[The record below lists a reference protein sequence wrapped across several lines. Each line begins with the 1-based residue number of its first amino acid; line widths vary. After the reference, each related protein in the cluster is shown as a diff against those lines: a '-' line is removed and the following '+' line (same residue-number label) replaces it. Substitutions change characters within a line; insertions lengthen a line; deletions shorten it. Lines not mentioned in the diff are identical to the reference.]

1 MAKNSTMVELGS
13 AMPSF
18 SLPNVRTGDVVS
30 STDLSSR
37 VNVVVFF
44 CNHCP
49 YVKRIADGL
58 STFGRHVAN
67 DGRVSM
73 VAISSNDIEAY
84 PDDAPSK
91 LAREADDRGY
101 AFPVLFDESQEVA
114 AAFGAACTP
123 DFFVYD
129 ADHRLTYRGRFDEA
143 TPGNDVDVTGED
155 LRSAVRATL
164 AGDTVAEQV
173 PSMGCGIK
181 WRPGNESLEVSPV

>member
-1 MAKNSTMVELGS
+1 MAQQSMMVELGS
-13 AMPSF
+13 PMPSF

-37 VNVVVFF
+37 ANVVVFF

-58 STFGRHVAN
+58 ATFGRHVAN
-67 DGRVSM
+67 DGRVAM
-73 VAISSNDIEAY
+73 VAISSNDIQAY
-84 PDDAPSK
+84 PDDAPSM

-114 AAFGAACTP
+114 AAFRAACTP

-143 TPGNDVDVTGED
+143 SPGNDVDVTGED
-155 LRSAVRATL
+155 LRAAVRATL
-164 AGDTVAEQV
+164 AGDEIADQV

-181 WRPGNESLEVSPV
+181 WRPGNEPG

>member
-1 MAKNSTMVELGS
+1 MAKSQMVELGS
-13 AMPSF
+13 TMPAF

-37 VNVVVFF
+37 VNVVVFT

-58 STFGRHVAN
+58 AVFGRHVAN

-73 VAISSNDIEAY
+73 VAISSNDAEAY
-84 PDDAPSK
+84 PDDAPAM

-101 AFPVLFDESQEVA
+101 AFPLLFDETQEVA
-114 AAFGAACTP
+114 AAFQAACTP

-129 ADHRLTYRGRFDEA
+129 ADHHLTYRGRFDDA
-143 TPGNDVDVTGED
+143 TPGNDADVTGVD

-164 AGDTVAEQV
+164 AGEVVDDQV

-181 WRPGNESLEVSPV
+181 WKPGNEPS